1 MKKILINVIIGSVL
15 VLVLSFNCYAN
26 VAGTTT
32 TSFLKIG
39 VGARAAAM
47 GDAFTALADDP
58 TALYW
63 KLANLLLWE

>member
-15 VLVLSFNCYAN
+15 VLVLSFNCYT
-26 VAGTTT
+26 VEPGTTAA
-32 TSFLKIG
+32 SFLKIG

-47 GDAFTALADDP
+47 SDAFTTLADDP
-58 TALYW
+58 TSLYW